1 MSIDLANLVS
11 GNVFAFLLV
20 FCRIGCIFM
29 VMPGIGDP
37 YVPARIRLQLAL
49 LVSLILLPLL
59 SPQLPAMPDNP
70 MRVTEYILIEIASG
84 LFIGF
89 IMRLLL
95 STLEVAGMLIALQIG
110 LSNAMVM
117 NPTIQS
123 QGSIPGTLL
132 GLLGVVL
139 LFESGLLDM
148 TLKAFVHSYDIFK
161 PGAFVAIGD
170 MTHFISQSV
179 NDSFSLALRLVA
191 PFMILGIVFQLT
203 GGLMVK
209 MIPQMQIFFVLA
221 PLQIVFGLA
230 IFAASIGTMMSVW
243 GKGYEDIF
251 MRIFNIPAGI

>member
-1 MSIDLANLVS
+1 MSIDLAQFIT
-11 GNVFAFLLV
+11 GNVFAYLLI

-29 VMPGIGDP
+29 IMPGVGESF
-37 YVPARIRLQLAL
+37 VPARVRLQLAL
-49 LVSLILLPLL
+49 LVSFILLPLL
-59 SPQLPAMPDNP
+59 APQLPAMPEDAF
-70 MRVTEYILIEIASG
+70 RVCEYILIEAGVGI
-84 LFIGF
+84 FIGF

-110 LSNAMVM
+110 LSNAMVL

-123 QGSIPGTLL
+123 QGSVTGTLL
-132 GLLGVVL
+132 SMLGIVL

-148 TLKAFVHSYDIFK
+148 TLKSFVQSYVVFK
-161 PGAFVAIGD
+161 PGAFIAIGD

-191 PFMILGIVFQLT
+191 PFMILGVVFQLT

-221 PLQIVFGLA
+221 PLQILFGLA
-230 IFAASIGTMMSVW
+230 ILAASLGTMMAVW
-243 GKGYEDIF
+243 GRGYEEIF
-251 MRIFNIPAGI
+251 TRIFSIPSVI

>member
-1 MSIDLANLVS
+1 MTIDLATLVS
-11 GNVFAFLLV
+11 GHVFAFLLV

-29 VMPGIGDP
+29 LMPGIGDT

-59 SPQLPAMPDNP
+59 LPRLPAMPDNTL
-70 MRVTEYILIEIASG
+70 RVCEFIILELGNG
-84 LFIGF
+84 LFIGS

-117 NPTIQS
+117 NPAFHS
-123 QGSIPGTLL
+123 QGSIPGTLMGML
-132 GLLGVVL
+132 GIVL

-148 TLKAFVHSYDIFK
+148 TLKAFVQSYAVFK
-161 PGAFVAIGD
+161 PGMMFAMGD

-179 NDSFSLALRLVA
+179 TDSFSLALRLVA

-221 PLQIVFGLA
+221 PMQILFGLA
-230 IFAASIGTMMSVW
+230 IFAASLGTMMNVW
-243 GKGYEDIF
+243 GKGYEELF
-251 MRIFNIPAGI
+251 MRLFNTSSA

>member
-1 MSIDLANLVS
+1 MTIDLANPVS
-11 GNVFAFLLV
+11 GNVFAFLLI
-20 FCRIGCIFM
+20 FCRIGSIYM
-29 VMPGIGDP
+29 LMPGIGDP

-49 LVSLILLPLL
+49 FTSFVLLPLL
-59 SPQLPAMPDNP
+59 SPQLPAMPDSAL
-70 MRVTEYILIEIASG
+70 RVTEYILIEIGSG

-89 IMRLLL
+89 TMRLLL
-95 STLEVAGMLIALQIG
+95 STLEVVGMLIALQIG
-110 LSNAMVM
+110 LSNAMVL

-123 QGSIPGTLL
+123 QGSITGTMMGML
-132 GLLGVVL
+132 GIVL

-148 TLKAFVHSYDIFK
+148 TLKGFVQSYAVFK
-161 PGAFVAIGD
+161 PGMFIAIGD

-221 PLQIVFGLA
+221 PLQILFGLA
-230 IFAASIGTMMSVW
+230 VFAATIGSMMSLW
-243 GKGYEDIF
+243 GKGYEEIF
-251 MRIFNIPAGI
+251 MRIFSIPPIA